1 MLGRLLLSPPACRDA
16 GELRRGLSGKTVL
29 VTGASFGIGREVALL
44 LGAAGAQVVLLARSE
59 APLQQL
65 ADEIRLLG
73 GQAVA
78 VVADLSSPQEIED
91 VLRRLKQEVPRLDAV
106 VSNAG
111 RSIRRSAY
119 RAAEKRDLERSL
131 AVNFSGPGT
140 LLLGLLPQLAPG
152 AVLVNVSTVSA
163 KAPFGPRWG
172 AYQGSK
178 AGFDAW
184 FQCLGAEV
192 QAHGGTG
199 GGVRCVS
206 VYLPLTR
213 TRMSAPTYRPSVPA
227 LSAREAAESVV
238 YALLRPVTRVAPW
251 WLWWQ
256 EAAALLFPGLFR
268 QVFGLLARWDARREA
283 ARGTGGKQG

>member
-1 MLGRLLLSPPACRDA
+1 MLGRLLLSPPACRGA
-16 GELRRGLSGKTVL
+16 GELRRVLTGKTVL

-44 LGAAGAQVVLLARSE
+44 LGAAGVRVILLARSK

-65 ADEIRLLG
+65 ADEIMALG
-73 GQAVA
+73 GQAAV
-78 VVADLSSPQEIED
+78 VVADLSSPQGIDD
-91 VLRRLKQEVPRLDAV
+91 VLRQLKQEVPRLDAV
-106 VSNAG
+106 ISNAG

-119 RAAEKRDLERSL
+119 HAAEKRDLERSL
-131 AVNFSGPGT
+131 AVNFSGPGA
-140 LLLGLLPQLAPG
+140 LLLGLLPHFAPG

-192 QAHGGTG
+192 QTQ
-199 GGVRCVS
+199 GVRCVS

-213 TRMSAPTYRPSVPA
+213 TRMSAPTYHPSVPA

-268 QVFGLLARWDARREA
+268 RVFGLLTRWDATKET
-283 ARGTGGKQG
+283 RGEQG